1 MVTCQIDKIE
11 CIKQTVF
18 QCHLFISNAI
28 HQVHMNLF
36 NLDQSTMGQL
46 SFLVFEKKTGFLWV
60 ALLCELD
67 NWGTPNNRFTF

>member
-11 CIKQTVF
+11 CIKQTGVY

-36 NLDQSTMGQL
+36 NLEQSTMGQL
-46 SFLVFEKKTGFLWV
+46 S
-60 ALLCELD
+60 
-67 NWGTPNNRFTF
+67 